1 MNSEEKLYFNRQWLQ
16 KKYEEEGLCIREIAE
31 ICGCTNTAIYRKL
44 LKFNIQRRPAKK
56 MKMYEGTT
64 TYLLLPS
71 YLHESLKNLAEKKLV
86 PMAEIIRLSL
96 FEYLKR
102 NNHDPL
108 KDNQC
113 QMRQ

>member
-16 KKYEEEGLCIREIAE
+16 KKYKDEGLCIREIAE
-31 ICGCTNTAIYRKL
+31 ICGCTNTPIHRKL
-44 LKFNIQRRPAKK
+44 VKFNIQRRPAKK
-56 MKMYEGTT
+56 VKMHEGTT

-71 YLHESLKNLAEKKLV
+71 YLHESLKTYSEKKSS

-108 KDNQC
+108 KDS
-113 QMRQ
+113 

>member
-31 ICGCTNTAIYRKL
+31 ICGCTSTPIHRKL
-44 LKFNIQRRPAKK
+44 VKFGIKRRVAARLKIG
-56 MKMYEGTT
+56 EGKT

-71 YLHESLKNLAEKKLV
+71 YLHESLKRFSEKKSS

-113 QMRQ
+113 QTRQ